1 VRGARLAEKGGRDA
15 EHRNEEAGRRRMKA
29 LIPTLS
35 HRGREKSGD
44 VERPGGN
51 SNAWASDP
59 GDAEK
64 VVGWRR
70 RQVASP
76 GPSPPSGREGS
87 GGPEGEGGAGEQDCR
102 AGSSHLSRR
111 PYRDAARGRS
121 VPVAPG
127 RRFGEFAD
135 SGS

>member
-1 VRGARLAEKGGRDA
+1 MSHGKGVVRLGCPRRSVLPGPAGLAGRGVVRGARRAEEGGRDA
-15 EHRNEEAGRRRMKA
+15 EHRNEETGRRRMKA

-59 GDAEK
+59 GDEEK

-76 GPSPPSGREGS
+76 GPSPSSGREGS
-87 GGPEGEGGAGEQDCR
+87 GGPEGEGGAEEQD
-102 AGSSHLSRR
+102 
-111 PYRDAARGRS
+111 
-121 VPVAPG
+121 
-127 RRFGEFAD
+127 
-135 SGS
+135 